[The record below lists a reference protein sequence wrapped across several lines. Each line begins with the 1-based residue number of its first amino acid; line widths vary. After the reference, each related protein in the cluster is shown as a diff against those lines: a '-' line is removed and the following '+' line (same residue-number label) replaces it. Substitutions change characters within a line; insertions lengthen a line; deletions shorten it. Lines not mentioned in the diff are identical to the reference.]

1 MTRNPNT
8 DDWMKN
14 NSSTTPATST
24 RNTFD
29 WRAQYDTP
37 PSTSKPTNKPWWL
50 QGAKTTTTG
59 VSRGPIGEY
68 SGEAN
73 RFANMYEKYLK
84 RNAETDANNILAETI
99 FGTPPKTGGGN
110 AGYKN
115 IIDSLTGRIGTSNAS
130 YDALT
135 AKLNEIATASQGRAN
150 TAGLDVAKYLGTMD
164 PMAGFVRSNQAM
176 TIPTAATNEYLNSI
190 GASTGQTQAVQSLG
204 QQLLDAQLQGANQYS
219 DAMTQSQNAFRQ
231 AQIAQALQNSQV
243 AQANTG
249 TNADAYR
256 MQIQAA
262 RTKAEQDLM
271 DQILQYRLRAGM

>member
-1 MTRNPNT
+1 MSINRNT
-8 DDWMKN
+8 GEGT
-14 NSSTTPATST
+14 TTPNYKPNPSRN
-24 RNTFD
+24 RNTGEMG
-29 WRAQYDTP
+29 TGTT
-37 PSTSKPTNKPWWL
+37 TSTNKPWWL

-73 RFANMYEKYLK
+73 RFANMQETSLNKQ
-84 RNAETDANNILAETI
+84 AEADANKVLAELI
-99 FGTPPKTGGGN
+99 YGAKPKTGSGG
-110 AGYKN
+110 GYQN
-115 IIDSLTGRIGTSNAS
+115 IINSLTGRIGSSNAS

-135 AKLNEIATASQGRAN
+135 NKLNELATASQGRASQ
-150 TAGLDVAKYLGTMD
+150 AGMDVANYLGTMD
-164 PMAGFVRSNQAM
+164 PMAGFTRSNQAM
-176 TIPTAATNEYLNSI
+176 TIPTAATSEYLNAI
-190 GASTGQTQAVQSLG
+190 GASPMQTQAVQSLG

-243 AQANTG
+243 AQANAG

-262 RTKAEQDLM
+262 RTKAEQDLL
-271 DQILQYRLRAGM
+271 DQILQYRLKAGM

>member
-1 MTRNPNT
+1 MGTM
-8 DDWMKN
+8 DDN
-14 NSSTTPATST
+14 LTADTAERILEGYPA
-24 RNTFD
+24 
-29 WRAQYDTP
+29 P
-37 PSTSKPTNKPWWL
+37 PSTNKPWWL
-50 QGAKTTTTG
+50 QGASNTG

-73 RFANMYEKYLK
+73 RFANMYDKYLE
-84 RNAETDANNILAETI
+84 RNAETDANKILAELI
-99 FGTPPKTGGGN
+99 YGDPPQTSDSGS
-110 AGYKN
+110 GYKN
-115 IIDSLTGRIGTSNAS
+115 IINSLTGRIGTSNAS

-135 AKLNEIATASQGRAN
+135 AKLNEIATASQNRAN

-249 TNADAYR
+249 TKADAYR

-262 RTKAEQDLM
+262 RTKAEQDLL

>member
-1 MTRNPNT
+1 M
-8 DDWMKN
+8 
-14 NSSTTPATST
+14 STTI
-24 RNTFD
+24 
-29 WRAQYDTP
+29 DTQGGGA
-37 PSTSKPTNKPWWL
+37 TNKPWWL
-50 QGAKTTTTG
+50 RGASNTG

-73 RFANMYEKYLK
+73 RFANMYDTSLGKK
-84 RNAETDANNILAETI
+84 AEADANNILTEI
-99 FGTPPKTGGGN
+99 VFGAPPQTSGSGSGRN
-110 AGYKN
+110 YKN
-115 IIDSLTGRIGTSNAS
+115 IINSLTGRIGTSNAS

-204 QQLLDAQLQGANQYS
+204 QQLLGAQLQGANQYS

-231 AQIAQALQNSQV
+231 AQIAQALMNSQI

-262 RTKAEQDLM
+262 RTKAEQDLL

>member
-1 MTRNPNT
+1 MATA
-8 DDWMKN
+8 DDMDRR
-14 NSSTTPATST
+14 SATS
-24 RNTFD
+24 
-29 WRAQYDTP
+29 AP
-37 PSTSKPTNKPWWL
+37 TSKPWWL
-50 QGAKTTTTG
+50 RGVEKARETG

-73 RFANMYEKYLK
+73 RFANMYEKYTE
-84 RNAETDANNILAETI
+84 RNAETDANKILA
-99 FGTPPKTGGGN
+99 GLAYGAKPKTKGDGKS
-110 AGYKN
+110 GYQK

-150 TAGLDVAKYLGTMD
+150 TAGLDVASYLGTMD
-164 PMAGFVRSNQAM
+164 PMAGFTRSNQAM
-176 TIPTAATNEYLNSI
+176 TIPTSATSEYLNAI
-190 GASTGQTQAVQSLG
+190 GASPMQTQAVQSLG
-204 QQLLDAQLQGANQYS
+204 QQLLEGQLQGANQYS

>member
-1 MTRNPNT
+1 M
-8 DDWMKN
+8 
-14 NSSTTPATST
+14 STTI
-24 RNTFD
+24 
-29 WRAQYDTP
+29 DTQGGAA
-37 PSTSKPTNKPWWL
+37 TNKPWWL

-73 RFANMYEKYLK
+73 RFANMYETSLGK
-84 RNAETDANNILAETI
+84 RADADANKILAETI
-99 FGTPPKTGGGN
+99 FGAKPTTSGSGGGGGN
-110 AGYKN
+110 AGYQN
-115 IIDSLTGRIGTSNAS
+115 IINSLTGRIGSSNAS

-135 AKLNEIATASQGRAN
+135 AKLNELATASQGRAN
-150 TAGLDVAKYLGTMD
+150 TAGLDVAKYLETMD

-176 TIPTAATNEYLNSI
+176 TIPTAATNEYLNAI

-243 AQANTG
+243 AQANTS

-262 RTKAEQDLM
+262 RAKAEQDLM

>member
-1 MTRNPNT
+1 M
-8 DDWMKN
+8 
-14 NSSTTPATST
+14 STADNMERGSATS
-24 RNTFD
+24 
-29 WRAQYDTP
+29 
-37 PSTSKPTNKPWWL
+37 PSTKKPWWL
-50 QGAKTTTTG
+50 QGVEKARTTG

-73 RFANMYEKYLK
+73 RFANMYETSLK
-84 RNAETDANNILAETI
+84 KKADADANKVLAELI
-99 FGTPPKTGGGN
+99 YGAKPKTGSGS
-110 AGYKN
+110 GYKN

-150 TAGLDVAKYLGTMD
+150 TAGMDVANYLGTMD
-164 PMAGFVRSNQAM
+164 PMAGFTRRNQAM
-176 TIPTAATNEYLNSI
+176 TIPTAATSEYLNAI
-190 GASTGQTQAVQSLG
+190 GASPMQTQAVQSLG
-204 QQLLDAQLQGANQYS
+204 QQLLEGQLQSANQYS

-271 DQILQYRLRAGM
+271 DQILQYRLKAGM